1 LPDTPAKPPE
11 RKPCLDSRMMKPLDA
26 ANDPVGVIGLGLLG
40 TALAERLVAAGYDV
54 RVHNRSREKA
64 EPLIAAGARWSDNP
78 LADCPRVVIS
88 LYTTDVVEEVLAALD
103 ATSHPGVLLLDT
115 TTGDPVR
122 TPALGQWLAD
132 AGVDYLEVP
141 ISGSSEQTRRGEATA
156 LVAGPVEA
164 AARCRD
170 LLRALVLR
178 HFAVGGWGNGVRM
191 KLVTNLVLGLNRAA
205 LAEGLAFAS
214 SIGLTMDAALEVLM
228 NCPAYSRTMDA
239 KGPKMVAGDFAPQA
253 KLSQHLKDVRIILDQ
268 GRRTGQELPMS
279 HLHCELLERAEQQ
292 GWGELDNSVIIRAI
306 DSNTSGIEAKS

>member
-1 LPDTPAKPPE
+1 
-11 RKPCLDSRMMKPLDA
+11 MMKPLDA

-40 TALAERLVAAGYDV
+40 TALAERLIAAGYDV

-78 LADCPRVVIS
+78 LAHCPRVIIS

-103 ATSHPGVLLLDT
+103 ATSHPGVLLMDT
-115 TTGDPVR
+115 TTGDPVQ
-122 TPALGQWLAD
+122 TPALGQRLAD

-156 LVAGPVEA
+156 LVAGPPAA

-170 LLRALVLR
+170 LLTALVLR
-178 HFAVGGWGNGVRM
+178 HFSVGGWGNGVRM

-214 SIGLTMDAALEVLM
+214 SVGLTMDAALEVLM

-239 KGPKMVAGDFAPQA
+239 KGPKMAAGDFAPQA

-268 GRRTGQELPMS
+268 GRRAGQELPMS

-306 DSNTSGIEAKS
+306 DSKTPQSQAKP